1 MNIYDILKN
10 AAYVTKCNSTCENK
24 YIMELDKNDFWDVYR
39 EIKMRDTFLIID
51 KKGEI
56 NFYINLEGLDLL
68 KHLSGSNNISINAD
82 WNYYGP
88 EIILNIDGFGRIPGF
103 ILELEK
109 KLDAFILQRFFKN
122 HEVFVQYII
131 QDEKGI
137 IKLFTEKIQMNNEFI
152 ERLKYYI
159 ELDFYKMYPR
169 ITEEKTGNEKGYYIK
184 TNNDIKILEEIL
196 EIVQESKAQMI
207 NVSTTVYAEDDE
219 FYKIIFFGDI
229 QIILDR
235 LLKKI
240 NIIEEGSTE
249 VKGKPFFRY
258 KNGLLYF
265 FENSNIINT
274 GGNVNECI

>member
-1 MNIYDILKN
+1 MNIYDKIKN
-10 AAYVTKCNSTCENK
+10 AAYITKCNSTGWNK

-39 EIKMRDTFLIID
+39 EIKLRDTFLIID

-56 NFYINLEGLDLL
+56 NFYVKLKELDLL

-88 EIILNIDGFGRIPGF
+88 EIILNIDGFNRIPGF

-109 KLDAFILQRFFKN
+109 KLDVFILQRFLNN
-122 HEVFVQYII
+122 HEVFVQYIM

-137 IKLFTEKIQMNNEFI
+137 IKLFTEKIQMNNDFI
-152 ERLKYYI
+152 EKLKYCI

-169 ITEEKTGNEKGYYIK
+169 IVEEKAGGEKGYYIK
-184 TNNDIKILEEIL
+184 TNNDIKILEEIM
-196 EIVQESKAQMI
+196 EIVQESKVQMI

-219 FYKIIFFGDI
+219 YYKIIFTGDI
-229 QIILDR
+229 HIIFDR

-240 NIIEEGSTE
+240 NIIEQGNTE

-265 FENSNIINT
+265 FENSNIIHT